1 MVSLMGI
8 TTALVPHFKELWTLY
23 FNFWLYGLGCGAW
36 NNANNVWLIEMW
48 QQNSAP
54 VLQLSQFMFGIG
66 SILGPLIE
74 KPYLTGEPDLELNL
88 TDSLSSTK
96 DIFLPTSIVDVID
109 RRSKLKTPFI
119 TASIIQMIGIYYKK
133 SFTIFLIENYS

>member
-8 TTALVPHFKELWTLY
+8 TSALVPHFKKLWTLY

-54 VLQLSQFMFGIG
+54 VLQLSQFVFGIG
-66 SILGPLIE
+66 SILGPLIA
-74 KPYLTGEPDLELNL
+74 KPYLTGEPDLTLNR

-96 DIFLPTSIVDVID
+96 NTFFTTSIVHVID

-133 SFTIFLIENYS
+133 FFHYILN

>member
-8 TTALVPHFKELWTLY
+8 TSSLVPHFKKLWTLY

-54 VLQLSQFMFGIG
+54 VLQLSQFVFGIG
-66 SILGPLIE
+66 SILGPLIA
-74 KPYLTGEPDLELNL
+74 KPYLTGEPDLTLNR

-96 DIFLPTSIVDVID
+96 NTFFTTSIVDVID
-109 RRSKLKTPFI
+109 RRFKLKTPFI

-133 SFTIFLIENYS
+133 FFHYILN